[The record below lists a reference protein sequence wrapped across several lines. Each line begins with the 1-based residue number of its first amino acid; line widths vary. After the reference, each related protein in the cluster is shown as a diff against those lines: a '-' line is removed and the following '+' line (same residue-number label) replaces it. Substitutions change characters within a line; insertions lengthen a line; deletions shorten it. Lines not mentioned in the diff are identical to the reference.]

1 MARQPVTR
9 NGSHENQTWIAIL
22 AAAINQWKRENDW
35 SRETVADQV
44 VQAHV
49 NNSSHLLTGITF
61 DLKGSGDEFRRQHTN
76 ANKLFRWLDD
86 FTKDNNLLPAN
97 FIGSILQ
104 ALPMPIRQRTVNVLL
119 ADLGLTARPV
129 VTAEPM
135 QPLDMLRH
143 IMQETSD
150 VTAAYADLVDGIDP
164 GELNQ
169 ALEATISSI
178 AALTRA
184 KGVIQTMMET
194 ETETGTESENV
205 TR

>member
-1 MARQPVTR
+1 MARPAVTR
-9 NGSHENQTWIAIL
+9 NSSHENQTWIAIL

-49 NNSSHLLTGITF
+49 NNSSHLVTGITF

-86 FTKDNNLLPAN
+86 LTKDNNLLPAN
-97 FIGSILQ
+97 FIRSILQ
-104 ALPMPIRQRTVNVLL
+104 ALPMPIRQRTVNALL
-119 ADLGLTARPV
+119 ADIGLTARPV

-143 IMQETSD
+143 IMQETAD
-150 VTAAYADLVDGIDP
+150 VTAAYADLVDGIEP
-164 GELNQ
+164 GELQQ

-194 ETETGTESENV
+194 ETEGENV

>member
-1 MARQPVTR
+1 MARPPVTR
-9 NGSHENQTWIAIL
+9 NSSHENQTWIAIL

-49 NNSSHLLTGITF
+49 NNSSHLVTGITF

-86 FTKDNNLLPAN
+86 LTKDNNLLPAN
-97 FIGSILQ
+97 FIRSILQ
-104 ALPMPIRQRTVNVLL
+104 ALPMPIRQRTVNALL
-119 ADLGLTARPV
+119 ADIGLTARPV

-143 IMQETSD
+143 IMQETAD
-150 VTAAYADLVDGIDP
+150 VTAAYADLVDGIEP
-164 GELNQ
+164 GELQQ

-194 ETETGTESENV
+194 ETETGTEGENV